1 MRTGSRQRRAVDL
14 GTGLMLLAALA
25 LLVGDRLG
33 PAWRSARAVEVGGLL
48 PAGLRVRSL
57 AAGDTLSVAGAGP
70 TLLLFFRS
78 DCPACARNLGAWRT
92 LLARAG
98 HRVRPL
104 AAGLERPSPALAWV
118 RERLPRALAVR
129 PLEPSDF
136 LARLAVRRV
145 PATLLVGPGDR
156 LLFRRDGVLAPAD
169 LDSLLVL
176 AGPGLSSR
184 GDGR

>member
-1 MRTGSRQRRAVDL
+1 VDL
-14 GTGLMLLAALA
+14 GTGLMLLAAIV
-25 LLVGDRLG
+25 LLVGDRLR
-33 PAWRSARAVEVGGLL
+33 PAWRSARAVEVGGLV
-48 PAGLRVRSL
+48 PTGLQVRSL
-57 AAGDTLSVAGAGP
+57 AAGDTLSVAGNGP

-78 DCPACARNLGAWRT
+78 DCPACARNLEAWRE

-98 HRVRPL
+98 DRVRPL
-104 AAGLERPSPALAWV
+104 AAGLEPPAPALTWV

-129 PLEPSDF
+129 PVEPSD
-136 LARLAVRRV
+136 LLGRLAVRRV
-145 PATLLVGPGDR
+145 PATLLVGPGGR
-156 LLFRRDGVLAPAD
+156 LLFRRDGVLGPAG